1 MNGASRRRRRIR
13 SRAHDWRPVGN
24 IGLALLPHKT
34 YIALMTTAAIRRQT
48 ALDAIARLAAGARAA
63 DVEDEIVDFK
73 EEAGTVIRGGARTSI
88 DPRHS
93 PAAEGLAV
101 EVACLANS
109 RGGGILVVGVDD
121 KGSGPTAL
129 VGTFLDLG
137 WLRERIWSLTSPHYS
152 VDEIEE
158 ITSFGPRLYLINV
171 PPALEEVRAGG
182 KLRMRRGTDCVEVSG
197 DDARRLLEDR
207 RGFDW
212 TAEPSGIRLSAA
224 DPVALRSARRR
235 YQERRGA
242 LPDSDRQLASRMGV
256 LLDDTDD
263 PELNRAGALLL
274 APFEPR
280 VGQLQLVITDAE
292 GLASRQH
299 LLGEAPILPVLDEAL
314 AFLDTVAFPEGQPV
328 IVGGTRRELRSVPDA
343 AYREALVNAIMHR
356 DYQLDR
362 LAIVAIATGSPSS
375 AFKVRSPGGLPA
387 NVSVGRLLA
396 TPSRPRNEALARALR
411 TLGVAEREGVGITT
425 MYRTMLRDGHPPPEI
440 IEDAGDVVVR
450 LAGGRPDVGLRA
462 FFDDL
467 ESRDDRLGRD
477 AAAVIAVRELLRSTP
492 LRPEDLAVA
501 AQRTVGE
508 ALETLAALEQAGAIV
523 RLLDRSRSFRL
534 TRAARTQLGSRVD
547 YRRSTLDEHWGL
559 VRAFLD
565 EHREIRRDDAVRLLD
580 VTPDRASRILGLL
593 LRGGRLALAGPR
605 RGRAVRYRLGAG

>member
-1 MNGASRRRRRIR
+1 
-13 SRAHDWRPVGN
+13 
-24 IGLALLPHKT
+24 
-34 YIALMTTAAIRRQT
+34 MTTAAIRRQT
-48 ALDAIARLAAGARAA
+48 ALDAIARVVAGARAA
-63 DVEDEIVDFK
+63 DVEDEMVDFK
-73 EEAGTVIRGGARTSI
+73 EEVGTVLRGGARTSI
-88 DPRHS
+88 DSRYA
-93 PAAEGLAV
+93 PAAESLAV

-109 RGGGILVVGVDD
+109 RAGGILVVGVDD
-121 KGSGPTAL
+121 ARSGPTAL
-129 VGTFLDLG
+129 VGTYLDLG

-158 ITSFGPRLYLINV
+158 IASFGARLYLLNV
-171 PPALEEVRAGG
+171 PPALEEIRAGG

-242 LPDSDRQLASRMGV
+242 VPDSDRELASRMGV

-263 PELNRAGALLL
+263 PEFNRAGALLL
-274 APFEPR
+274 ATFEPQ
-280 VGQLQLVITDAE
+280 VSQLQLLITDAE
-292 GLASRQH
+292 GLPSRQH
-299 LLGEAPILPVLDEAL
+299 LLRAAPMLPVFDEAL
-314 AFLDTVAFPEGQPV
+314 ALLDTVAFPEDQPV
-328 IVGGTRRELRSVPDA
+328 IVGATRRELRSVPDA

-362 LAIVAIATGSPSS
+362 LTIVAIATGSPSS

-387 NVSVGRLLA
+387 NVSIGRLLA

-425 MYRTMLRDGHPPPEI
+425 MYRTMLRDGHPSPEI

-462 FFDDL
+462 FFDKL
-467 ESRDDRLGRD
+467 ESRDERLGRD

-492 LRPEDLAVA
+492 LRPEELAVA
-501 AQRTVGE
+501 AQRTVGD
-508 ALETLAALEQAGAIV
+508 ALETLAALEQVGV
-523 RLLDRSRSFRL
+523 LERLLNRSRSFRL
-534 TRAARTQLGSRVD
+534 THAARAQLGSRVN
-547 YRRSTLDEHWGL
+547 YRRSTLDEHWAL

-565 EHREIRRDDAVRLLD
+565 ENHEISRDDAMRLLG
-580 VTPDRASRILGLL
+580 VTPDRASRILGQL

-605 RGRAVRYRLGAG
+605 RGRAVRYRLRAE

>member
-1 MNGASRRRRRIR
+1 
-13 SRAHDWRPVGN
+13 
-24 IGLALLPHKT
+24 
-34 YIALMTTAAIRRQT
+34 MTTAAIRRQT
-48 ALDAIARLAAGARAA
+48 ALDAIARVAAGARAA
-63 DVEDEIVDFK
+63 DVEDETVDFK
-73 EEAGTVIRGGARTSI
+73 EEAGTVLRGRTRTSI
-88 DPRHS
+88 DPRHA
-93 PAAEGLAV
+93 PAAESLAI

-109 RGGGILVVGVDD
+109 RAGGILVVGVDD
-121 KGSGPTAL
+121 QGSGPTTL

-171 PPALEEVRAGG
+171 PPALEEIRAGG

-212 TAEPSGIRLSAA
+212 TAEPSGVRLSAA

-242 LPDSDRQLASRMGV
+242 APDSDRELTSRMGV
-256 LLDDTDD
+256 LLDDSDD

-274 APFEPR
+274 ATFEPQ
-280 VGQLQLVITDAE
+280 VSQLQLLITDME
-292 GLASRQH
+292 GLPSRQH
-299 LLGEAPILPVLDEAL
+299 LLRAAPILPILDEAL
-314 AFLDTVAFPEGQPV
+314 ALLDTVAFPESQPV
-328 IVGGTRRELRSVPDA
+328 IVSGTRRELRPVPDA

-362 LAIVAIATGSPSS
+362 LTIVAIATGSPSS

-387 NVSVGRLLA
+387 NVSIGRLLA
-396 TPSRPRNEALARALR
+396 TPSRPRNESLARALR
-411 TLGVAEREGVGITT
+411 ALGVAEREGVGITT

-440 IEDAGDVVVR
+440 IEDAGDIVVR

-462 FFDDL
+462 FFDEM
-467 ESRDDRLGRD
+467 ESRDERLGRD

-492 LRPEDLAVA
+492 LRPEELAVA
-501 AQRTVGE
+501 AQRTVGG
-508 ALETLAALEQAGAIV
+508 ALETLAALEQVGV
-523 RLLDRSRSFRL
+523 LERLLNRSRSFRL
-534 TRAARTQLGSRVD
+534 THAARAQLGPRVD
-547 YRRSTLDEHWGL
+547 YRRSTLDEHWAL

-565 EHREIRRDDAVRLLD
+565 EDREISRDDAMRLLG
-580 VTPDRASRILGLL
+580 VTPDRASRILGQL

-605 RGRAVRYRLGAG
+605 RGRAVRYRLGAE

>member
-1 MNGASRRRRRIR
+1 
-13 SRAHDWRPVGN
+13 V
-24 IGLALLPHKT
+24 
-34 YIALMTTAAIRRQT
+34 TTAAIRRQT
-48 ALDAIARLAAGARAA
+48 ALDAIARVAAGARAA
-63 DVEDEIVDFK
+63 DVEDEMVDFK
-73 EEAGTVIRGGARTSI
+73 EEAGTVLRGGARTSI
-88 DPRHS
+88 DPQHA
-93 PAAEGLAV
+93 PAAEDLAV

-109 RGGGILVVGVDD
+109 RAGGILVVGVDD
-121 KGSGPTAL
+121 KGAGPTGL

-171 PPALEEVRAGG
+171 PPALEEIRAGG

-197 DDARRLLEDR
+197 DAARRLLEDR

-212 TAEPSGIRLSAA
+212 TAQPSGIRLSAA
-224 DPVALRSARRR
+224 DPIALRSARRR

-242 LPDSDRQLASRMGV
+242 PADSDRELASRMGV
-256 LLDDTDD
+256 VLDDTAD

-280 VGQLQLVITDAE
+280 VGQLQLLITDAE

-299 LLGEAPILPVLDEAL
+299 LLGEAPMLPVLDEAL
-314 AFLDTVAFPEGQPV
+314 ALLDTLAFPEGQPV

-343 AYREALVNAIMHR
+343 GYREALVNAIMHR

-362 LAIVAIATGSPSS
+362 LAIVAIATGSPSN

-387 NVSVGRLLA
+387 TVSVGRLLA

-411 TLGVAEREGVGITT
+411 TLGVAEREGVGIAT
-425 MYRTMLRDGHPPPEI
+425 MYRSMLRDGHPPPEI

-467 ESRDDRLGRD
+467 ESRDERLGRD
-477 AAAVIAVRELLRSTP
+477 AAAVMAIRELLRSTP
-492 LRPEDLAVA
+492 LRPEGLAVA
-501 AQRTVGE
+501 VQRTVGE
-508 ALETLAALEQAGAIV
+508 AMEILGALEQVGAIE

-534 TRAARTQLGSRVD
+534 TRAARSRLGSRVE
-547 YRRSTLDEHWGL
+547 YRRSTLDQHWAF

-565 EHREIRRDDAVRLLD
+565 ERREISRDDAVKLLE
-580 VTPDRASRILGLL
+580 VTPDRASRILGQL
-593 LRGGRLALAGPR
+593 LRDGRVILAGPR
-605 RGRAVRYRLGAG
+605 RGRGVRYRLGGG

>member
-1 MNGASRRRRRIR
+1 M
-13 SRAHDWRPVGN
+13 
-24 IGLALLPHKT
+24 
-34 YIALMTTAAIRRQT
+34 
-48 ALDAIARLAAGARAA
+48 
-63 DVEDEIVDFK
+63 
-73 EEAGTVIRGGARTSI
+73 
-88 DPRHS
+88 
-93 PAAEGLAV
+93 
-101 EVACLANS
+101 
-109 RGGGILVVGVDD
+109 
-121 KGSGPTAL
+121 
-129 VGTFLDLG
+129 
-137 WLRERIWSLTSPHYS
+137 
-152 VDEIEE
+152 
-158 ITSFGPRLYLINV
+158 
-171 PPALEEVRAGG
+171 
-182 KLRMRRGTDCVEVSG
+182 
-197 DDARRLLEDR
+197 
-207 RGFDW
+207 
-212 TAEPSGIRLSAA
+212 
-224 DPVALRSARRR
+224 
-235 YQERRGA
+235 
-242 LPDSDRQLASRMGV
+242 
-256 LLDDTDD
+256 
-263 PELNRAGALLL
+263 
-274 APFEPR
+274 
-280 VGQLQLVITDAE
+280 
-292 GLASRQH
+292 
-299 LLGEAPILPVLDEAL
+299 LPVLDEAL
-314 AFLDTVAFPEGQPV
+314 ALLDTVAFPEGQPV

-362 LAIVAIATGSPSS
+362 LTIVAIATGSPSS
-375 AFKVRSPGGLPA
+375 AIKVRSPGGFPA

-425 MYRTMLRDGHPPPEI
+425 MYRAMLRDGHPPPEI

-508 ALETLAALEQAGAIV
+508 ALETLAALEQAGAIE

-547 YRRSTLDEHWGL
+547 YRRSTLDEHWAL

-580 VTPDRASRILGLL
+580 VTPDRASRILGQL
-593 LRGGRLALAGPR
+593 LRGGRLTLAGPR

>member
-1 MNGASRRRRRIR
+1 
-13 SRAHDWRPVGN
+13 
-24 IGLALLPHKT
+24 
-34 YIALMTTAAIRRQT
+34 MTTAAIRRQS
-48 ALDAIARLAAGARAA
+48 ALDAIARVAAGARAA
-63 DVEDEIVDFK
+63 DVEDETVDFK
-73 EEAGTVIRGGARTSI
+73 EEAGTVLPRRARTSI
-88 DPRHS
+88 DSRHA
-93 PAAEGLAV
+93 PAAESLAI

-109 RGGGILVVGVDD
+109 RAGGILVVGVDD
-121 KGSGPTAL
+121 QGSGPTTL

-171 PPALEEVRAGG
+171 PPALEEIRAGG

-212 TAEPSGIRLSAA
+212 TAEPSGVRLSAA

-242 LPDSDRQLASRMGV
+242 APDSDRELASRMGV
-256 LLDDTDD
+256 LLDDSDD

-274 APFEPR
+274 AAFEPQ
-280 VGQLQLVITDAE
+280 VSQLQLLITDAE
-292 GLASRQH
+292 GLPSRQH
-299 LLGEAPILPVLDEAL
+299 LLRAAPILPVLDEAL
-314 AFLDTVAFPEGQPV
+314 ALLDTVAFPESQPV
-328 IVGGTRRELRSVPDA
+328 IVSGTRRELRPVPDA

-362 LAIVAIATGSPSS
+362 LTIVAIATGSPSS

-387 NVSVGRLLA
+387 NVSIGRLLA
-396 TPSRPRNEALARALR
+396 TPSRPRNESLARALR

-440 IEDAGDVVVR
+440 IEDAGDIVVR

-462 FFDDL
+462 FFDEM
-467 ESRDDRLGRD
+467 ESRDERLGRD

-492 LRPEDLAVA
+492 LRPEELAVA
-501 AQRTVGE
+501 AQRTVGG
-508 ALETLAALEQAGAIV
+508 ALETLAALEQVGV
-523 RLLDRSRSFRL
+523 LERLLNRSRSFRL
-534 TRAARTQLGSRVD
+534 THAARAQLGPRVD
-547 YRRSTLDEHWGL
+547 YRRSTLDEHWAL

-565 EHREIRRDDAVRLLD
+565 EDREISRDDAMRLLG
-580 VTPDRASRILGLL
+580 VTPDRASRILGQL

-605 RGRAVRYRLGAG
+605 RGRAVRYRLGAE

>member
-1 MNGASRRRRRIR
+1 
-13 SRAHDWRPVGN
+13 
-24 IGLALLPHKT
+24 
-34 YIALMTTAAIRRQT
+34 MTTAAIRRQA

-73 EEAGTVIRGGARTSI
+73 EEAGTVFRGGARTSI
-88 DPRHS
+88 DPQHS

-109 RGGGILVVGVDD
+109 RAGGILVVGVDD

-129 VGTFLDLG
+129 VGTSLDLG

-171 PPALEEVRAGG
+171 PPALEEIRAGG

-242 LPDSDRQLASRMGV
+242 APDSDRQLASRMGV

-274 APFEPR
+274 APFEPQA
-280 VGQLQLVITDAE
+280 GQLQLVITDAE
-292 GLASRQH
+292 GLPSRQH
-299 LLGEAPILPVLDEAL
+299 LLGGAPMLPVLDEAL
-314 AFLDTVAFPEGQPV
+314 ALLDTVAFPESQPV

-362 LAIVAIATGSPSS
+362 LTIVAIATGSPSS

-411 TLGVAEREGVGITT
+411 TLGVAEREGLGITT
-425 MYRTMLRDGHPPPEI
+425 MYRTMLRDGHPLPEI
-440 IEDAGDVVVR
+440 VEDAGDVVVR

-462 FFDDL
+462 FFDEL

-508 ALETLAALEQAGAIV
+508 ALETLAALEQAGAIE

-534 TRAARTQLGSRVD
+534 TRAARTHLGSRVD
-547 YRRSTLDEHWGL
+547 YRRSTLDEHWAF

-565 EHREIRRDDAVRLLD
+565 ENREIRRDDAVRLLD

-593 LRGGRLALAGPR
+593 LRGGRLTLAGPR

>member
-1 MNGASRRRRRIR
+1 MKVQF
-13 SRAHDWRPVGN
+13 DN
-24 IGLALLPHKT
+24 IGLAWLPYKP
-34 YIALMTTAAIRRQT
+34 YIAPMTTAAIRRQT
-48 ALDAIARLAAGARAA
+48 ALDAIARVAAGARAA
-63 DVEDEIVDFK
+63 EVEDEMVDFK
-73 EEAGTVIRGGARTSI
+73 EEAGTVLRGRARAPI
-88 DPRHS
+88 DPQHAF
-93 PAAEGLAV
+93 AAEGLAV

-109 RGGGILVVGVDD
+109 RAGGILIVGVDD

-171 PPALEEVRAGG
+171 PPALEEIRAGG

-197 DDARRLLEDR
+197 NDARRLLEER

-242 LPDSDRQLASRMGV
+242 APDSDRELASRMGV
-256 LLDDTDD
+256 VLDDTDD

-274 APFEPR
+274 APFEPSTD
-280 VGQLQLVITDAE
+280 QLQLLITDAE
-292 GLASRQH
+292 GLPSRQH
-299 LLGEAPILPVLDEAL
+299 LLRGAPILPVLDEAFVL
-314 AFLDTVAFPEGQPV
+314 LDTVAFPESQPV

-362 LAIVAIATGSPSS
+362 LAVVAIATGSPST

-387 NVSVGRLLA
+387 NVAVGRLLA

-411 TLGVAEREGVGITT
+411 ALGVAEREGVGITT

-467 ESRDDRLGRD
+467 ESRDERLGRD
-477 AAAVIAVRELLRSTP
+477 AAAVIAIRQLLRSTP
-492 LRPEDLAVA
+492 LRPEELAFA
-501 AQRTVGE
+501 AQRTVGD
-508 ALETLAALEQAGAIV
+508 AMETLAVLEQVGVIE

-534 TRAARTQLGSRVD
+534 TRATRTQLGSRVS
-547 YRRSTLDEHWGL
+547 YRRSTIDEHWAF

-565 EHREIRRDDAVRLLD
+565 ESREISRDDAVRLLD
-580 VTPDRASRILGLL
+580 VTPDRASRILGQL
-593 LRGGRLALAGPR
+593 LRDGRLTLAGPR
-605 RGRAVRYRLGAG
+605 RGRAVRYRLGMG